1 MCHGFFTRLIF
12 FLLIVLFT
20 PFIFHVIMDILALEF
35 IICFLYLIPLI
46 LIPLFFSPLPV
57 DSLDIFFTI
66 YLDAFTVF
74 LSLSLCSF
82 HYTSVVVAWCITI

>member
-1 MCHGFFTRLIF
+1 MSWFFTHLIF

-20 PFIFHVIMDILALEF
+20 SFIFHVIMDILALEF

-46 LIPLFFSPLPV
+46 LIPLFFFSPLPV
-57 DSLDIFFTI
+57 DSLDIFLLSI
-66 YLDAFTVF
+66 LMHLHCF